1 LVDELTSTLVGDSR
15 TVLLSKVI
23 ALFSPLVVKALPP
36 YFHGITSLEQAEA
49 WFVKMTSDSR
59 LLTVSSKD
67 TNELLGFVFLSL
79 STNNTAHIGY
89 LLGEQYWG
97 KGYAKECL
105 GGLIDWCLAGAAIKV
120 LIGGVEKGNVA
131 SAKLLE
137 GLGFTPHFDEVSPVV
152 FYEYQLS

>member
-1 LVDELTSTLVGDSR
+1 MIDELTSTLVGDSR

-67 TNELLGFVFLSL
+67 ANELLGFVFLSIE
-79 STNNTAHIGY
+79 NNTAHIGY

-105 GGLIDWCLAGAAIKV
+105 GGLIDWCLAGVAIKV

-137 GLGFTPHFDEVSPVV
+137 SLGFTSHFDEGGPVV

>member
-1 LVDELTSTLVGDSR
+1 MVGDSR

-36 YFHGITSLEQAEA
+36 YFHDIASLEQAEA

-67 TNELLGFVFLSL
+67 ANELLGFVFLSIE
-79 STNNTAHIGY
+79 NNTAHIGY

-137 GLGFTPHFDEVSPVV
+137 SLGFTSHLDEGSPVV